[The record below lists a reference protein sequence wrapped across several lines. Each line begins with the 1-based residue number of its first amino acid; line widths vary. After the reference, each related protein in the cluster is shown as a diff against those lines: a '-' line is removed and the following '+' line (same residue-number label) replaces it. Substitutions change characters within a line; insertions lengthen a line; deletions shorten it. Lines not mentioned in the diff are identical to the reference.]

1 MAPRKSAAP
10 VDTAVDKGDD
20 ARRVG
25 SPGGGGPAPPFW
37 SAMKPRVK
45 LTHKGAREE
54 PARPK
59 DPDANSHTR
68 FGAAGGDSK
77 RNSDPTNTGGH
88 LKRPQLSGH
97 SLILVHTHVYR
108 RTPRFAGVLS
118 EMRRAPRASVAGQYI
133 TSLCCH
139 RKAFNIIPKG
149 TQPERASE
157 TLCAAASSIEG
168 AAATACDFPS
178 QVAMY
183 CK

>member
-1 MAPRKSAAP
+1 MWLGVLVALEVVVPRLP
-10 VDTAVDKGDD
+10 F
-20 ARRVG
+20 
-25 SPGGGGPAPPFW
+25 GPP
-37 SAMKPRVK
+37 SNLRK
-45 LTHKGAREE
+45 LTHKGARGE
-54 PARPK
+54 PTRPK
-59 DPDANSHTR
+59 GPDANSHTR

-77 RNSDPTNTGGH
+77 RNSDLTNTGGH